1 MSQVMF
7 FYEISILSNFNETN
21 YDESFIKEVKFED
34 LKEEIKNYVV
44 DHNLEFRFEDW
55 FDRIEM
61 KPWNFVF
68 LKGNKSIQIKEVY
81 REIAWIFNAIK
92 SNYGRGI

>member
-7 FYEISILSNFNETN
+7 FYEISILSNFNEQT
-21 YDESFIKEVKFED
+21 YDESFISTIPFEH
-34 LKEEIKNYVV
+34 LKEEIDQYVKSN
-44 DHNLEFRFEDW
+44 NLEFRFENW

-68 LKGNKSIQIKEVY
+68 LKDNKSIQIKQIY
-81 REIAWIFNAIK
+81 REIA
-92 SNYGRGI
+92 

>member
-7 FYEISILSNFNETN
+7 FYEISILSNFNETT

-34 LKEEIKNYVV
+34 LKEEIDQYVKSN
-44 DHNLEFRFEDW
+44 NLEFRFENW

-81 REIAWIFNAIK
+81 REIA
-92 SNYGRGI
+92 